1 MRLLS
6 SINKRGGKGGSGV
19 FRPQITSLVDV
30 MTILLFFLIKS
41 FSVDSSVVTPPPN
54 IELPVSSSENP
65 ALSRCAVTITKEE
78 IIAADRVVADVNEV
92 ERSDSLIIEP
102 LHALMKQIMP
112 ECMVDESGSIVI
124 LCDKDV
130 NFSVVKKVMST
141 SSRAGISDFSI
152 LVIREGDL

>member
-1 MRLLS
+1 MRPLS
-6 SINKRGGKGGSGV
+6 SRNNRSGAGSGV

-54 IELPVSSSENP
+54 IELPVSSSEKP

-78 IIAADRVVADVNEV
+78 IIAADRVAANVNDVEQS
-92 ERSDSLIIEP
+92 ESLIIEP
-102 LHALMKQIMP
+102 LYALMKQIMP
-112 ECMVDESGSIVI
+112 ECMVDESASVVI

>member
-1 MRLLS
+1 VHPFS
-6 SINKRGGKGGSGV
+6 SISKRGSRGDSGV

-54 IELPVSSSENP
+54 IELPISSSEKP

-78 IIAADRVVADVNEV
+78 IIAADRVVADVNDV
-92 ERSDSLIIEP
+92 ERGESLIIEP
-102 LHALMKQIMP
+102 LYALMKQMTA
-112 ECMVDESGSIVI
+112 ECMVDSSGSIVI

-130 NFSVVKKVMST
+130 NFAVVKKVMAT

>member
-1 MRLLS
+1 MRTLS
-6 SINKRGGKGGSGV
+6 SRSKRGGDTGV
-19 FRPQITSLVDV
+19 FRPQITSLMDI

-41 FSVDSSVVTPPPN
+41 FSVDSSVVIPPPN
-54 IELPVSSSENP
+54 IELPLSSSEKA

-78 IIAADRVVADVNEV
+78 IIAAERVVANVSDV

-102 LHALMKQIMP
+102 LHALMKQMMP
-112 ECMVDESGSIVI
+112 ECMVDASGSVVI

-130 NFSVVKKVMST
+130 NFAVVKKVMST